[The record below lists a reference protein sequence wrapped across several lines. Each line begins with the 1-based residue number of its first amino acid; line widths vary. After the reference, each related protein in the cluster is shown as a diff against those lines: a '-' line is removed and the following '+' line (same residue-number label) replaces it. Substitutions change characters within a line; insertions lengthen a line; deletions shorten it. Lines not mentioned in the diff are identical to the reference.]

1 MPLSFVYLVNKNKL
15 TVNFLNSHP
24 TFVQCIQWELFEKR
38 AIIGKHTVIF
48 HKNLSNHVKANE
60 MGGIVMTVSRHDIN
74 RERTIRSIEEA
85 FLKEYAS
92 KGIEGIS
99 ITSLCK
105 NSGVSRSTFYLYF
118 DDKYAV
124 LESVEKRLLDGF
136 LEANK
141 DMPYVTA
148 PDQEN
153 AHPQQ
158 VIRFVKDNKEWFKAI
173 LGPHGDPGFTYRWK
187 KVITYTLDTRLA
199 DKKIKKVNS
208 EIQGAIF
215 SSGLIGL
222 FTYLLFEQPDV
233 SDDVIGRYMTR
244 LLGFSLKL

>member
-1 MPLSFVYLVNKNKL
+1 
-15 TVNFLNSHP
+15 
-24 TFVQCIQWELFEKR
+24 
-38 AIIGKHTVIF
+38 
-48 HKNLSNHVKANE
+48 
-60 MGGIVMTVSRHDIN
+60 MTVSRHDIN

-124 LESVEKRLLDGF
+124 LENVEKRLLDGF
-136 LEANK
+136 WEANK
-141 DMPYVTA
+141 DMPFVTD
-148 PDQEN
+148 PDQKN
-153 AHPQQ
+153 DHPKQ
-158 VIRFVKDNKEWFKAI
+158 VIKFLRDNEDWYKAI

-187 KVITYTLDTRLA
+187 KVIIRTLDARLA
-199 DKKIKKVNS
+199 DKNINKINT

-222 FTYLLFEQPDV
+222 FTHILFEKPEV